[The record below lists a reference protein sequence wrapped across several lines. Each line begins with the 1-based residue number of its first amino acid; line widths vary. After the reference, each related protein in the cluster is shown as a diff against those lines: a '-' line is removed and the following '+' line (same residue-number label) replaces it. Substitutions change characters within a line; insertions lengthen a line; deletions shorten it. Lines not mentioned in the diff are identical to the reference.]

1 MPSNS
6 IKVSQNGE
14 MLTSGN
20 YELVL
25 ESELYS
31 FIIPNANGE
40 KELEIILEGVVNP
53 ISNEPQIFKFE
64 QR

>member
-1 MPSNS
+1 
-6 IKVSQNGE
+6 